1 MVVHSKKPLSPLGGK
16 GLGIGGGF
24 NQHRFRSRMHY
35 QFSFTRVYT
44 FPVRKIVFPASVLA
58 VLIIASPV
66 AKAFFDD
73 LTALRQELVTWE
85 TTHAA
90 DFSDLINTLDDIS
103 GVQFGDVAEG
113 DWFNPYVQSVAS
125 WGIISGYRGT
135 DGKPTGEFGPSN
147 NVTVAE
153 MLKVALKTAHVDET
167 QCGLV
172 PPEHLQAIGH
182 WAAAFVSCGEG
193 LDMRILRDPDIDL
206 DRPATR
212 AEVVAMIDD
221 AFGDNV
227 PPLYSNFRDTA
238 GHPLEADIAYA
249 YTRGIITG
257 DKDKLNIETGTFR
270 PDAPINRAE
279 VAKIVY
285 QRLKVDAT
293 AETAAQ

>member
-1 MVVHSKKPLSPLGGK
+1 MRKLL
-16 GLGIGGGF
+16 L
-24 NQHRFRSRMHY
+24 
-35 QFSFTRVYT
+35 
-44 FPVRKIVFPASVLA
+44 PVGVTLA
-58 VLIIASPV
+58 ALIIVPA

-73 LTALRQELVTWE
+73 LTELRQELVTWE

-90 DFSDLINTLDDIS
+90 DFSDLINTLDDIA

-125 WGIISGYRGT
+125 WGIISGYRGA
-135 DGKPTGEFGPSN
+135 DGKLTGSFGPAN
-147 NVTVAE
+147 DVTVAE
-153 MLKVALKTAHVDET
+153 MLKISLKSAHVDET

-172 PPEHLQAIGH
+172 PPEHQQAIGH

-193 LDMRILRDPDIDL
+193 LNMRILQDPDIDL
-206 DRPATR
+206 NRAATR

-221 AFGDNV
+221 AFGDTV
-227 PPLYSNFRDTA
+227 PPIYSNFRDTA

-249 YTRGIITG
+249 YTRGIVSG

-270 PDAPINRAE
+270 PDDSINRAE

-285 QRLKVDAT
+285 QRLRVDAVAT
-293 AETAAQ
+293 Q